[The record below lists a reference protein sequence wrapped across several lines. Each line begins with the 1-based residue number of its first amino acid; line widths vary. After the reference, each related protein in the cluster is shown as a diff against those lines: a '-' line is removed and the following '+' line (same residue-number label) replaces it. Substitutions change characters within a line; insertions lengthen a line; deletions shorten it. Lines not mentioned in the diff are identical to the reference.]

1 MEKLFHARWWDY
13 SNRKFNI
20 NGRICLTNMIAFGL
34 LGCLIIYILDPIYFE
49 KIKYLSTQILNIICI
64 ILLAL
69 FLIDSIFSVKI
80 IKNIKLIKKNMKDNT
95 EEITR
100 RVKEILIEKSALT
113 RRIVEAFP
121 NMMVIK
127 EKIKR
132 ISKQD
137 LKFKN

>member
-1 MEKLFHARWWDY
+1 
-13 SNRKFNI
+13 
-20 NGRICLTNMIAFGL
+20 
-34 LGCLIIYILDPIYFE
+34 
-49 KIKYLSTQILNIICI
+49 
-64 ILLAL
+64 
-69 FLIDSIFSVKI
+69 
-80 IKNIKLIKKNMKDNT
+80 MKDNT